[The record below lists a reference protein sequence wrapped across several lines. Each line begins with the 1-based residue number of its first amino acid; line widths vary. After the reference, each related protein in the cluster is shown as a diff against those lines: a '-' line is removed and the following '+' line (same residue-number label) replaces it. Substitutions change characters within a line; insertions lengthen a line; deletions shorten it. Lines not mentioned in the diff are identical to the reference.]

1 MAENTPVEFVRLLY
15 EKWIERHPPTSP
27 AEPVAANT
35 ELPSPER
42 ESHSIFLSYA
52 HADAEP
58 ASRLHEA
65 LLKVGLNVWM
75 DKRGGLT
82 EGDLFDDKIRRDI
95 ARCTLFMP
103 LLSSNT
109 EKRGEAYFRQ
119 EWNEALRRLPRFKGS
134 SRPFIVPVIVD
145 DLDIYLATA
154 IPEEFKSVHIARAP
168 QGILDSQAAG
178 RFQQI
183 IRNIVKA
190 EGGLA

>member
-1 MAENTPVEFVRLLY
+1 
-15 EKWIERHPPTSP
+15 
-27 AEPVAANT
+27 
-35 ELPSPER
+35 
-42 ESHSIFLSYA
+42 
-52 HADAEP
+52 
-58 ASRLHEA
+58 
-65 LLKVGLNVWM
+65 
-75 DKRGGLT
+75 
-82 EGDLFDDKIRRDI
+82 FDDKIRRDI